1 MPKIQLADCEI
12 NYEIHGE
19 GPPLLLVAGLGG
31 ALSYWGPQVE
41 PLARH
46 FKVILYDHRGTGHS
60 THHKTKYT
68 VDGMAEDVLGLL
80 DALKLDSVHLV
91 GHSTG
96 GAIGQI
102 LGAEHPQ
109 RLRSIVMYASWTTSD
124 PFMRRQF
131 EVRKA
136 TLQSGGAMAYIR
148 STPVFLH
155 PDWWVN
161 ANWEKLEEIEK
172 RALSTF
178 PPAEIALSRIDAVLA
193 FDRRAD
199 LPKIRVPTM
208 VLCAEDDL
216 LTPLR
221 YSQQL
226 AAAIPGARLVTM
238 EKGGHAAS
246 QTMPEEF
253 NRLVTHYV
261 LEQERRFGS

>member
-1 MPKIQLADCEI
+1 MPKVKLADCEI

-31 ALSYWGPQVE
+31 ALTYWGPQVE

-46 FKVILYDHRGTGHS
+46 FKVILYDHRGTGLS
-60 THHKTKYT
+60 THDKIRYT
-68 VDGMAEDVLGLL
+68 VDGMAEDVLDLL
-80 DALKLDSVHLV
+80 DALKLESVHLV

-102 LGAEHPQ
+102 LGADHPQ
-109 RLRSIVMYASWTTSD
+109 RLRSMVMYASWTKSD

-136 TLQSGGAMAYIR
+136 TLMHGGAMAYIR

-161 ANWEKLEEIEK
+161 ANWQKLEEMERK
-172 RALSTF
+172 AVATF
-178 PPAEIALSRIDAVLA
+178 PAPEIALSRVEAVLA
-193 FDRRAD
+193 FDRTAD
-199 LPKIRVPTM
+199 LHRIRVPTM

-226 AAAIPGARLVTM
+226 AAAIAGARLVTM

-253 NRLVTHYV
+253 NRIVTNYV
-261 LEQERRFGS
+261 LAQEKRFTA